1 MPLFDH
7 PKKKSEF
14 MLLKRICENHLGSS
28 LIVKIFNSIRSLIFC
43 FAGHQIE
50 NKKTVALI

>member
-1 MPLFDH
+1 
-7 PKKKSEF
+7 